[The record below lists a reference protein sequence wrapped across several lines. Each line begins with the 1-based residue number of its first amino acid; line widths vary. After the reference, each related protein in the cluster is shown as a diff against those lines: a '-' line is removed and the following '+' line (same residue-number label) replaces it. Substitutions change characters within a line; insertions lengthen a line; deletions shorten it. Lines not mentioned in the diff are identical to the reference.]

1 MSDERHSTPRPS
13 GGIGA
18 QILILSDDESE
29 AVALRRMLSTLL
41 DDAGGA
47 TVAHS
52 LDEARGLMQAGEW
65 DCLVL
70 ATSEGID
77 DATIP
82 AVLRHDGLVHRLPVV
97 VVGDGPA
104 WQAGKHALSLGADDY
119 VSRAELGEDRLASA
133 ALLSIERG
141 RRRAV
146 EPPIRDALTGL
157 PNRLLFM
164 DRLRLA
170 FARRERSETEILV
183 MFIDVDS
190 FKDINDL
197 LGHGAGDAVLLAV
210 ASRLRTSFRASDTVA
225 RLGGDEFAVMC
236 EGPELRD
243 LLPTLIGK
251 VEGVFREPV
260 PINGEDL
267 VVVASMGAVFAERDE
282 RDAEL
287 LLARADA
294 AMYEKKR
301 RTAGGG
307 GYSVDDLR
315 V

>member
-1 MSDERHSTPRPS
+1 MPDGRHSTPRPS

-18 QILILSDDESE
+18 QILVLSDRESE
-29 AVALRRMLSTLL
+29 ARELRQMLRTLL

-47 TVAHS
+47 TVANS
-52 LDEARGLMQAGEW
+52 LDEARSLLQGGDW

-70 ATSEGID
+70 ATGETID

-82 AVLRHDGLVHRLPVV
+82 AVLRHDGLVYRLPVV

-104 WQAGKHALSLGADDY
+104 WQAGKHALALGADDY

-133 ALLSIERG
+133 VLLSIERG

-170 FARRERSETEILV
+170 FARRERNPAEILV

-210 ASRLRTSFRASDTVA
+210 ASRLRTNFRASDTVA

-243 LLPTLIGK
+243 LLPTLVAK
-251 VEGVFREPV
+251 VEDVFREPI

-267 VVVASMGAVFAERDE
+267 AVVASMGAVFAEPDE

-301 RTAGGG
+301 RTTGGAGI
-307 GYSVDDLR
+307 DDLR

>member
-1 MSDERHSTPRPS
+1 MPDGRHSTPRPS

-29 AVALRRMLSTLL
+29 AQGLRQMLRTLV
-41 DDAGGA
+41 DDAGGVTA
-47 TVAHS
+47 VHS
-52 LDEARGLMQAGEW
+52 LDEARARLRTGDW

-70 ATSEGID
+70 ATSEAID
-77 DATIP
+77 DSTIP
-82 AVLRHDGLVHRLPVV
+82 AVLRHDGLVYRLPVV

-104 WQAGKHALSLGADDY
+104 WQAGKHALALGADDY
-119 VSRAELGEDRLASA
+119 VSRAEPGEDRLASA
-133 ALLSIERG
+133 VLLAIERG

-170 FARRERSETEILV
+170 FARRERSPSEILV

-210 ASRLRTSFRASDTVA
+210 ASRLRTHFRASDTVA

-243 LLPTLIGK
+243 LLPTLLAK
-251 VEGVFREPV
+251 VEDVFRDPI

-267 VVVASMGAVFAERDE
+267 VVVASMGAVFAEPNE

-301 RTAGGG
+301 RTSGGN
-307 GYSVDDLR
+307 SIDDLR